1 MKKEELTALDN
12 VDVIMPQSI
21 KDKERLI
28 DVGVDKNKI
37 YVNIPFYKLMND
49 VARNDIKCQILFW
62 GAMYRQENYEAALW
76 FIDNVLPSLNSDIK
90 FIVAG
95 NKPPKI
101 LEEKK
106 SERVVVTGYVED
118 VSQYFST
125 SMCFVAPLKNGAGI
139 KVKVLE
145 ALSSGIPVLTNDVGI
160 EGIPAINGEH
170 YFHCNDAKNYIKIID
185 DLYKHKIN
193 TKSLSEKQKDFIKK
207 NFNLLDSFYRYQ
219 KLLAEL

>member
-76 FIDNVLPSLNSDIK
+76 FIEIGRAHV
-90 FIVAG
+90 
-95 NKPPKI
+95 
-101 LEEKK
+101 
-106 SERVVVTGYVED
+106 
-118 VSQYFST
+118 
-125 SMCFVAPLKNGAGI
+125 
-139 KVKVLE
+139 
-145 ALSSGIPVLTNDVGI
+145 
-160 EGIPAINGEH
+160 
-170 YFHCNDAKNYIKIID
+170 
-185 DLYKHKIN
+185 
-193 TKSLSEKQKDFIKK
+193 
-207 NFNLLDSFYRYQ
+207 
-219 KLLAEL
+219 